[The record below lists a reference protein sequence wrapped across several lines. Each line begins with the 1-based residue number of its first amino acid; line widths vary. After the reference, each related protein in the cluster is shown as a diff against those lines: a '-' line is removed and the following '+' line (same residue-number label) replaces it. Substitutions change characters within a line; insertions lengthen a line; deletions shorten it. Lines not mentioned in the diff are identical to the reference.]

1 MSKGRREILPHP
13 DMPLQR
19 ALVDAEQAGK
29 LPSLTA
35 AHFTERELHELR
47 KACRDLKNSGEG
59 SELAGK
65 FLEAAI
71 VRARGA
77 K

>member
-1 MSKGRREILPHP
+1 MSKPKTT
-13 DMPLQR
+13 
-19 ALVDAEQAGK
+19 QAATTA
-29 LPSLTA
+29 PSLTP

-47 KACRDLKNSGEG
+47 KACRDLRNSGEG

-71 VRARGA
+71 VRAKGA

>member
-1 MSKGRREILPHP
+1 MSRQQQSTQHDLARSGRGQSAPAP
-13 DMPLQR
+13 
-19 ALVDAEQAGK
+19 ALE
-29 LPSLTA
+29 PSLTA

-47 KACRDLKNSGEG
+47 KACRDLRNSGEG

-71 VRARGA
+71 ARAKGA